1 MITGIIAEY
10 NVFHNGHK
18 YQIDEIKK
26 TADAVVAV
34 MSGSFVQ
41 RGDVAVTDKWTRAK
55 AALMCGADLIIE
67 LPVCYAMSAAPNFA
81 AGGISVLNALGVIDS
96 VCFGSESGHID
107 DILKAASLLENET
120 ADISDKIKSYVSDG
134 MGYPAALTKA
144 YDGLIPQKILS
155 EPNNILAVEYA
166 RALLRTKSNI
176 QPVTIKRRAAGHHDT
191 VADGSITSAS
201 HIRDMLFK
209 GEDISRFIPYPVSEI
224 TSGAPFDISMLDNA
238 IIARLR
244 TMTASELSNISE
256 VSEGLENRIL
266 ECAKEADSFATLVS
280 LIKNKRYT
288 ESKIRR
294 ILLAALIGYTKN
306 IYSPDP
312 QYIRV
317 LGMNKTGM
325 DILKQAKKACS
336 VPIITKTADFKD
348 KSPKFSL
355 DIRATDTAMLCS
367 RSDKRGGA
375 DFKKS
380 PIVFD

>member
-1 MITGIIAEY
+1 MITGVIAEY

-55 AALMCGADLIIE
+55 TALMCGADLVIE
-67 LPVCYAMSAAPNFA
+67 LPVCYALSAAPNFA
-81 AGGISVLNALGVIDS
+81 SGGISVLNALGVIDS
-96 VCFGSESGHID
+96 ICFGSESGHID
-107 DILKAASLLENET
+107 DILKAASILENEM
-120 ADISDKIKSYVSDG
+120 ADISDKIKSYVSGG

-144 YDGLIPQKILS
+144 YDGIIPCEILS
-155 EPNNILAVEYA
+155 QPNNILAVEYT
-166 RALLRTKSNI
+166 RALLRTKSRI
-176 QPVTIKRRAAGHHDT
+176 QPITIKRQAAGHHDAVT
-191 VADGSITSAS
+191 NGNITSAS
-201 HIRDMLFK
+201 HIRDMIFDGK
-209 GEDISRFIPYPVSEI
+209 DISSFIPYPVYEI
-224 TSGAPFDISMLDNA
+224 ISAPFDISALDNA
-238 IIARLR
+238 ILAKLR

-266 ECAKEADSFATLVS
+266 ECAKEADSFVSLVA
-280 LIKNKRYT
+280 LIKNKRCT

-306 IYSPDP
+306 IYSPEP

-325 DILKQAKKACS
+325 GILKQAKEKCS
-336 VPIITKTADFKD
+336 VPIITKTPDFKGG
-348 KSPKFSL
+348 SAQLAL